1 MNPILK
7 KQFATVKKQLK
18 ELTKVLDS
26 NQIEIQKQHEEKSTL
41 KQHKLRDLKQMTTLK
56 RIEKDYDALEDEN
69 IQYQEERTEIR
80 DSLNSIVELS
90 KALHRMQKP

>member
-1 MNPILK
+1 MNPILH
-7 KQFATVKKQLK
+7 KQFATVKKQIK

-26 NQIEIQKQHEEKSTL
+26 NQTEIQKQHEEKSTL
-41 KQHKLRDLKQMTTLK
+41 KQDKLRDLKQMTTLK

-69 IQYQEERTEIR
+69 IQYRGERTEIR
-80 DSLNSIVELS
+80 ESLNTIVDLS